1 MQQATVISIFYENK
15 VAQSG
20 YIFPEGDLRLT
31 PRNPNTRYT
40 TKPFHTDA
48 MITFVKAIEMYHKK
62 MEAYPE
68 AEEGESIRNEDHPLI
83 FLDAFRGT
91 FCDEWGPLI
100 KESETQVEFQICV
113 NKIYNVYEAI
123 KAGRMP
129 DISTKVELKWNYTK
143 ENALEPAVDC
153 KNLFDAIQLSLHL
166 TSQTIKDRSKV
177 CLHYQ
182 EYGMRKGCEMTFIP
196 TKSSQMHCSNNC
208 RSIYNQKT
216 KRSKAN
222 K

>member
-1 MQQATVISIFYENK
+1 MEQATVISIFFEGK
-15 VAQSG
+15 VSQSG
-20 YIFPEGDLRLT
+20 YIFPDNKLSLT

-48 MITFVKAIEMYHKK
+48 MVTFIKGVEMYERMLSKENDDGHLGDD
-62 MEAYPE
+62 P
-68 AEEGESIRNEDHPLI
+68 IL
-83 FLDAFRGT
+83 FLDAFRTT
-91 FCDEWGPLI
+91 FAEEWGPLV
-100 KESETQVEFQICV
+100 KEHETRLDFMKCV
-113 NKIYNVYEAI
+113 DTISNVYEAI
-123 KAGRMP
+123 TAGRMP

-143 ENALEPAVDC
+143 TNELKPAVDC
-153 KNLFDAIQLSLHL
+153 KTLFDAIQLSLHL
-166 TSQTIKDRSKV
+166 SSQSVKDRSKV
-177 CLHYQ
+177 CLHYK

-208 RSIYNQKT
+208 RNIYNQKT